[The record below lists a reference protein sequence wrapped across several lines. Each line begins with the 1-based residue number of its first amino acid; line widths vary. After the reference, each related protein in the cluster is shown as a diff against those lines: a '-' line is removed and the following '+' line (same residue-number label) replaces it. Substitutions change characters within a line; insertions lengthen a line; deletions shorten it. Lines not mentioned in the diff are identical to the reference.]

1 MSNNHPDTDICD
13 DLKGIY
19 PFEKVRPIVT
29 EILKTVIQDGKGLEL
44 NTSYR
49 RYGLMDTTPSVEIL
63 KLYRELGGEI
73 VTMGSDAH
81 AAEYVGGFMDEARDV
96 LRDCGFR
103 YFTVFRGRKAG
114 FVALD

>member
-1 MSNNHPDTDICD
+1 
-13 DLKGIY
+13 
-19 PFEKVRPIVT
+19 
-29 EILKTVIQDGKGLEL
+29 
-44 NTSYR
+44 
-49 RYGLMDTTPSVEIL
+49 
-63 KLYRELGGEI
+63 
-73 VTMGSDAH
+73 MGSDAH